1 MEITLKCMK
10 SYQVSD
16 GSIGHFKFRFFWL
29 GKNYLLNATFLP
41 LFDDIFN
48 ILQCFCTLYLV
59 KLSWTHFFSKLRT
72 DLRIPFWVGS
82 RPITKYYIRGE
93 MYWKWKSTEWM
104 STWCHQL
111 LSRKRISRGCSCVLC
126 GYSSWLGTRSLCID
140 VIYVSWR
147 QAPVLFA
154 GIIFKSFT
162 TVIPCV

>member
-1 MEITLKCMK
+1 MIREELFIECNFSAIIWWYFQHSAVLLH
-10 SYQVSD
+10 SL
-16 GSIGHFKFRFFWL
+16 L
-29 GKNYLLNATFLP
+29 GQIRLNP
-41 LFDDIFN
+41 
-48 ILQCFCTLYLV
+48 
-59 KLSWTHFFSKLRT
+59 FFSKLRT
-72 DLRIPFWVGS
+72 DLRISFWVGS
-82 RPITKYYIRGE
+82 RPITIYNIRGE

-162 TVIPCV
+162 TVISHVILFFCGKRPFEICVWDQLGGKN